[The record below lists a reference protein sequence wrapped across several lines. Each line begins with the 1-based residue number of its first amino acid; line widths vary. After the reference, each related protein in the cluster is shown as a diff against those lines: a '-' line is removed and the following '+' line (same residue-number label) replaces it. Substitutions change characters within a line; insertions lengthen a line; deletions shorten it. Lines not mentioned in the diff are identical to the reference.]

1 MYDYPR
7 VTDIIRETNEKLT
20 EDKLR
25 KRLKA
30 IEKNSHYHK
39 VNNEKSNLATM
50 RGLEVHKEIE
60 NFIKTGELGTTE
72 YFKSVEKWLIR
83 HRVNFIA
90 CEKQIQSEIL
100 KYSGTLDLLLMLNN
114 KPCVLDW
121 ITSVR
126 PKRKIFIQ
134 KKFIQCAAYAIALEE
149 KISYEIPILTV
160 VIISPNTIQVFT
172 ENAKDYKIKWI
183 ERLNQYYE
191 QINLMLPQNA

>member
-30 IEKNSHYHK
+30 IEKNSHYHQA
-39 VNNEKSNLATM
+39 NNEASNTATL
-50 RGLEVHKEIE
+50 RGVEVHKEIE
-60 NFIKTGELGTTE
+60 NFIKTGEFGTTE

-83 HRVNFIA
+83 HRINFIA
-90 CEKQIQSEIL
+90 CEKQIQSETL

-149 KISYEIPILTV
+149 KVKYEIPILTV

-172 ENAKDYKIKWI
+172 EDAKAYKIKWI

-191 QINLMLPQNA
+191 QLKIALPQNA